1 MNIFGREDFLI
12 ITDYLKEGCNV
23 ADTIQQVID
32 ENPNRT
38 IYFPDGEYVLTHPIL
53 TPAKPSDSVSLS
65 LSSYAVLKAS
75 DDWSDTEAMV
85 RLGGKTPANDIRTNG
100 SNYYFEGGIVDG
112 NGRANGISI
121 DGGRETAIRNVSIKH
136 TRIGIHIKK
145 GCNGAG
151 SSDSDIR
158 DVNIVGTGAT
168 DSIGVLVEGLD
179 NSLTNMRI
187 ASVFIGVDLVGSG
200 NFLRCIHPLYTGNSS
215 YEDYENSCGFRECS
229 QNWYQ
234 NCYSDQFGIGF
245 RTTRATT
252 SIFESCNSYWYSPRE
267 GKHIGFKADG
277 KFNAVLTNFRVGS
290 RNFEPEGR
298 AQSMVLSV
306 GESGG
311 HGVIDRL
318 IAYPPFFWDEST
330 DQSYKDYVKAETILY

>member
-1 MNIFGREDFLI
+1 MNILGRDDFLI
-12 ITDYLKEGCNV
+12 ITDYLKEGGDT
-23 ADTIQQVID
+23 ADIIQQVID
-32 ENPNRT
+32 DNPNRT
-38 IYFPDGEYVLTHPIL
+38 IYFPDGEYVLSHPIC

-65 LSSYAVLKAS
+65 LSAYAVLKAS
-75 DDWSDTEAMV
+75 EDWSDTEAMV

-145 GCNGAG
+145 GCNGGG
-151 SSDSDIR
+151 SSDADIR
-158 DVNIVGTGAT
+158 DVNIVGIGTT

-200 NFLRCIHPLYTGNSS
+200 NILRCIHPLYSGSS
-215 YEDYENSCGFRECS
+215 NYEDYENSCGFREHS

-245 RTTRATT
+245 RTTRGTT
-252 SIFESCNSYWYSPRE
+252 SIYDSCNSYWYSPR
-267 GKHIGFKADG
+267 GKTHIGFKSDG

-298 AQSMVLSV
+298 AECIILSA
-306 GESGG
+306 GEEGG

-318 IAYPPFFWDEST
+318 ITYPSFFWDDST
-330 DQSYKDYVKAETILY
+330 DQTYREYLKGELIHP